1 MGNAGR
7 VLMIPKG
14 DYNAATT
21 YEMLDF
27 VYYQGRSYVC
37 KQTSTGNAPTNTT
50 YWQALTG
57 DASAEIQALT
67 NYVANNN
74 VKNFLPV
81 TAQTQTKNGLTF
93 TVNNDG
99 SVTVTGTASAQTDF
113 AIGSVTLKDGQGYVL
128 SGCPSG
134 GSTTTYRL
142 NLRDYGSD
150 IGSGYEV
157 TAVSTTLSTDVYIR
171 FNSGFAISGSLVF
184 KPMITDANIPDSDYA
199 HYQPYAKTNVELTQD
214 VSDVLPI
221 VGDAIEITTTE
232 SFANLKNGIT
242 YKFSTSDTG
251 NPFSGYNVAVKVAK
265 VASTSG
271 VQIAYKVVSSAN
283 TELDLLA
290 IRPCLGG
297 TYGAWRKFSGV
308 IPA

>member
-1 MGNAGR
+1 M
-7 VLMIPKG
+7 L
-14 DYNAATT
+14 TT
-21 YEMLDF
+21 DITF
-27 VYYQGRSYVC
+27 S
-37 KQTSTGNAPTNTT
+37 S
-50 YWQALTG
+50 
-57 DASAEIQALT
+57 
-67 NYVANNN
+67 
-74 VKNFLPV
+74 
-81 TAQTQTKNGLTF
+81 GL
-93 TVNNDG
+93 G
-99 SVTVTGTASAQTDF
+99 AIYIYGKVTGGSNVEIKHIDNINAS
-113 AIGSVTLKDGQGYVL
+113 GSKT
-128 SGCPSG
+128 
-134 GSTTTYRL
+134 
-142 NLRDYGSD
+142 
-150 IGSGYEV
+150 IE
-157 TAVSTTLSTDVYIR
+157 
-171 FNSGFAISGSLVF
+171 FNSGNYDEYQIYLSITGTPSATGNITFDNFMVRDAT
-184 KPMITDANIPDSDYA
+184 ITDPT
-199 HYQPYAKTNVELTQD
+199 YQPYAKTNVELTQD